1 MGGGTEKALRKFQHE
16 KGISP
21 ADGRLNKETR
31 AALFA
36 DLPSSDKAASNETV
50 QCSGSVTA
58 TGYRRITE
66 TRAKESAERAWSNK
80 VAALGGYG
88 LQYADLKLAREPR
101 TVCIKACAECTISKV
116 CTVTAEPC
124 KPKNS

>member
-1 MGGGTEKALRKFQHE
+1 M
-16 KGISP
+16 
-21 ADGRLNKETR
+21 
-31 AALFA
+31 
-36 DLPSSDKAASNETV
+36 

-101 TVCIKACAECTISKV
+101 TVCIKACAECTSRRS
-116 CTVTAEPC
+116 AL
-124 KPKNS
+124 